1 MGNWLACIKCGKEY
15 GPQEIIYECG
25 CGGLLEVRYEF
36 PSLEWKKLFDSRG
49 NRIRYDNL
57 DLGLW
62 KYRELLPVSEKNIVS
77 RMEGATNLYLEKR
90 LSEYGEV
97 YLKHEGENPT
107 GSFKD
112 RGMTVGVSKAKE
124 LGVKVVACASTGNTS
139 AALAAYASMAGM
151 KCAVFIPEGK
161 IALGKLAQS
170 IAYGATV
177 LQVNGNFDDAMKLV
191 KESSKQL
198 GMYLLNSVNPYRLEG
213 QKTIMYETI
222 QQLDWQ
228 VPDWVVVPGGN
239 LGNVSAFWK
248 GLLEFRQ
255 LGIIEKLPK
264 MAVVQA
270 EGASPFVKAIEKG
283 SYAPEKNPETIATA
297 IRIGNPVNYQRA
309 VKAVKESKGTALS
322 VSDQEIMDAKAEI
335 DSFGIGCEPA
345 SAASVAGLKKLS
357 ESGKIRKGEKIVC
370 VLTGHILKDPGAV
383 IDYHSGKLEGITP
396 NLHNRTIRIEP
407 TIEAVKKA
415 LESDARKEK

>member
-1 MGNWLACIKCGKEY
+1 MENRLACIKCAKEY
-15 GPQEIIYECG
+15 GPQEIIYECE

-36 PSLEWKKLFDSRG
+36 LEVDYKKLFDSRG
-49 NRIRYDNL
+49 NKIRFNNL

-62 KYRELLPVSEKNIVS
+62 KYRELLPVSEKNIIS
-77 RMEGATNLYLEKR
+77 RMEGATNLYFEKR

-124 LGVKVVACASTGNTS
+124 LGVKTVACASTGNTS
-139 AALAAYASMAGM
+139 AALASYASIAGM

-161 IALGKLAQS
+161 ISLGKLAQS

-177 LQVNGNFDDAMKLV
+177 LQVHGNFDDAMMLV

-222 QQLDWQ
+222 QQLGWE

-264 MAVVQA
+264 LAVVQA
-270 EGASPFVKAIEKG
+270 EGSAPFVKSLESGKLE
-283 SYAPEKNPETIATA
+283 PEKNPETLATA
-297 IRIGNPVNYQRA
+297 IRIGNPVNFQRA
-309 VKAVKESKGTALS
+309 VKAVKESNGTALS
-322 VSDQEIMDAKAEI
+322 VTDQEIMDAKAQI
-335 DSFGIGCEPA
+335 DAFGIGCEPA

-357 ESGKIRKGEKIVC
+357 ESGKIKKGERVVC
-370 VLTGHILKDPGAV
+370 VLTGNILKDPTSV
-383 IDYHSGKLEGITP
+383 IDYHSGKMEKIRPTYGNSTIKIEP
-396 NLHNRTIRIEP
+396 NLD
-407 TIEAVKKA
+407 AVKRA
-415 LESDARKEK
+415 LGIA